1 MARGSKKKQKQP
13 KQSGKGTWKLF
24 DRGAT
29 VASALLARQAAT
41 ITWRVATNK
50 KPPTATQH
58 PDVRTIEALTW
69 AAFAGA
75 TVELTRVIINRKT
88 VDYWVRSTGK
98 LPPGL
103 KSLEDMDKKRR
114 KRFP

>member
-13 KQSGKGTWKLF
+13 KQSGKGSWKLF

-29 VASALLARQAAT
+29 VAGAMLARQAAT

-50 KPPTATQH
+50 KPPAATQH
-58 PDVRTIEALTW
+58 PDVKPAEALAW

-75 TVELTRVIINRKT
+75 TVELTRVIVNRKA
-88 VDYWVRSTGK
+88 VDYWVKSTGN

-103 KSLEDMDKKRR
+103 KSLDEMSKKKR
-114 KRFP
+114 KHFP